1 LIKYAFVQILGD
13 FFIAES
19 HDDQI
24 DPGVHEQN
32 RKEHHTAGNAADA
45 PDSDI
50 FTLR

>member
-1 LIKYAFVQILGD
+1 MHLSKFWAIFSSPKVMMIKLI
-13 FFIAES
+13 
-19 HDDQI
+19 
-24 DPGVHEQN
+24 PGVHEQN